1 MLLSQPQQ
9 EDLLPAGYARN
20 GLVDENKRWPN
31 RTVVYHINE
40 EDFDDTQTRGNHDNP
55 DMGVTMTFK
64 GSEGGCAST
73 VGYNPDNGIPQYV
86 KLADNCFGHGTLI
99 HEIMH
104 TLGFSHMQSTYDR
117 DDYVDIVWE
126 NIIPGHEANFVKH
139 SNESVSDFGVP
150 YDYHSVMHY
159 PDTAFTANG
168 SQTVIPLKDNVT
180 IGQRE
185 GLSHGDILKLNRMY
199 CEEAADEDKSVVD
212 K

>member
-1 MLLSQPQQ
+1 MLHNLNHPSLFFCYLDTSDEYGDYDYYEGDTLLSQPQQ
-9 EDLLPAGYARN
+9 EDLLPA
-20 GLVDENKRWPN
+20 DEEQVSKIEDAFADIA
-31 RTVVYHINE
+31 YHSCITFRPRE
-40 EDFDDTQTRGNHDNP
+40 TDDEHA
-55 DMGVTMTFK
+55 VIIL

-73 VGYNPDNGIPQYV
+73 VGYNPDNDVPQYV
-86 KLADNCFGHGTLI
+86 KLADNCFGHG
-99 HEIMH
+99 
-104 TLGFSHMQSTYDR
+104 
-117 DDYVDIVWE
+117 
-126 NIIPGHEANFVKH
+126 HEANFIKH

-185 GLSHGDILKLNRMY
+185 GLSHGDVLKLNRMY
-199 CEEAADEDKSVVD
+199 CEEAADEDKYVID